1 MAAGGDV
8 MGERAEGTLGVDCV
22 LGSGP
27 AGVAC
32 ASALVRRGRKV
43 ILVDPGRVLPADRA
57 ELAAEFRRHPDAAAY
72 LQRLREFRRE
82 LPRDMRSRKL
92 PFSSTY
98 LYDEVERY
106 LPADLQG
113 ATVARSLS
121 SGGLSAVWGATVMP
135 MAEESF
141 RHWPI
146 KRADLEPFYREA
158 SGLMDVPAVEDD
170 LAQHYPNYGEA
181 APTALSE
188 QGAQLIA
195 NLLNH
200 RSELSAEGIA
210 FGRSRSAVGSAYAVG
225 AQGCV
230 YCGLCMHGCPY
241 RAIFSAEYAL
251 DRLKADPQL
260 THHSGRIAVGFE
272 EGGSGVEV
280 RLRRLDDG
288 GAETLICDR
297 LFVACG
303 AATSV
308 RLVAGAQRLFD
319 RTFYLQDT
327 QLVSIPL
334 FLRRRCWP
342 GAIPKANALGQVLIV
357 LNDPD
362 LCDERVHLQ
371 IYGFSPF
378 ITDLLRARWGNLL
391 VRDALL
397 RPLTDRMMVV
407 MAYLPGQLSGRIAV
421 RVKPPSPSDR
431 GMPPASFTGELNPRT
446 KGAARGIGRKL
457 MAHRRELGAWPAL
470 SLMEV
475 PEPGFSNHLGGCL
488 PMRAAPAPGETDRLG
503 RPFGL
508 QRVHV
513 VDSACFSALPSEHLT
528 YSIMANAMRIA
539 AEATRGELR

>member
-1 MAAGGDV
+1 
-8 MGERAEGTLGVDCV
+8 MGERAGEGVDCV

-32 ASALVRRGRKV
+32 ASALLRRGRNV
-43 ILVDPGRVLPADRA
+43 VLVDPGRVLPADGA
-57 ELAAEFRRHPDAAAY
+57 ALAADFRRHPDAAAY
-72 LQRLREFRRE
+72 LRRLRALRRG
-82 LPRDMRSRKL
+82 LPRDMRGKKL

-106 LPADLQG
+106 LPARLQG
-113 ATVARSLS
+113 ASVARALA
-121 SGGLSAVWGATVMP
+121 SGGLSAAWGATVMP
-135 MAEESF
+135 MAEESL
-141 RHWPI
+141 RNWPI
-146 KRADLEPFYREA
+146 TRAELEPFYREA
-158 SGLMDVPAVEDD
+158 SGLMDVPAVQDD
-170 LAQHYPNYGEA
+170 LAPLYPNYGEA

-200 RSELSAEGIA
+200 RSALAAAGIA
-210 FGRSRSAVGSAYAVG
+210 FGRSRSAVGSAYAIDAG
-225 AQGCV
+225 GCV
-230 YCGLCMHGCPY
+230 YCGLCMYGCPY
-241 RAIFSAEYAL
+241 RAIFSAEYAVE
-251 DRLKADPQL
+251 RLKAEPQF
-260 THHSGRIAVGFE
+260 THHRGRIAVGFE
-272 EGGSGVEV
+272 EQASNVEV

-288 GAETLICDR
+288 ERETLTCDR

-308 RLVAGAQRLFD
+308 RLIAGAQKLFD

-334 FLRRRCWP
+334 FLRRRCRP
-342 GAIPKANALGQVLIV
+342 GAIPRANALGQVLIV

-371 IYGFSPF
+371 IYGYSPF
-378 ITDLLRARWGNLL
+378 IADLLRARWGNSL
-391 VRDALL
+391 VSEALG
-397 RPLTDRMMVV
+397 RPLTDRMMIV

-421 RVKPPSPSDR
+421 RVKAPSPSDH
-431 GMPPASFTGELNPRT
+431 GLAPASFTGELNPRT
-446 KGAARGIGRKL
+446 RAAARRIGRKL
-457 MAHRRELGAWPAL
+457 MAHRRELGVWPAL
-470 SLMEV
+470 PLMQV

-488 PMRAAPAPGETDRLG
+488 PMRAAPQPGETDRLG

-508 QRVHV
+508 HRVHV
-513 VDSACFSALPSEHLT
+513 VDGACFSALPSEHLT

-539 AEATRGELR
+539 AAATGGA